1 MARIIFDD
9 YCEIKRVG
17 DGYDEY
23 DNPIQ
28 EVIYSGECHYQERS
42 RASFSQV
49 ITLSPLLFIPREGVL
64 AEINDFVEITTR
76 TGRKRKALVDVARDI
91 DMPLSNLPSMTRLEL
106 KQVTP
111 LLN

>member
-1 MARIIFDD
+1 
-9 YCEIKRVG
+9 
-17 DGYDEY
+17 
-23 DNPIQ
+23 
-28 EVIYSGECHYQERS
+28 
-42 RASFSQV
+42 
-49 ITLSPLLFIPREGVL
+49 LSPLLFIPREGVL
-64 AEINDFVEITTR
+64 AEIYDSVEITTR